1 MNKKRNERVIDVKLL
16 ERLRYY
22 LSELRVR
29 GVYKWKEGHPLYE
42 KGLEG
47 MDADLKKVERILA
60 YGDDDMIYEFEAVK
74 GGSVI
79 YASEANGRIKE
90 LWFNCDGD
98 KVAFPERLTY
108 SGLVM
113 IFGEPYKTI
122 TREE

>member
-1 MNKKRNERVIDVKLL
+1 MNDKESGRAIDVKLL
-16 ERLRYY
+16 ERLRDYV
-22 LSELRVR
+22 SELR

-42 KGLEG
+42 KELKG
-47 MDADLKKVERILA
+47 MDADLKKVEQILA
-60 YGDDDMIYEFEAVK
+60 YGDDDMIYKFEAVK

-108 SGLVM
+108 SGLVV
-113 IFGEPYKTI
+113 IFGEP
-122 TREE
+122 